1 MQQHSTNPNPYE
13 FAILH
18 DGGGWY
24 QYVISI
30 RRTRERIAGG
40 LCKTRKSA
48 EQEARQRI
56 ANLPRGA
63 VA

>member
-13 FAILH
+13 FAVIE
-18 DGGGWY
+18 DGGWY
-24 QYVISI
+24 QYVI
-30 RRTRERIAGG
+30 RLTKTRENIAGG
-40 LCKTRKSA
+40 LCKSRKRA

-56 ANLPRGA
+56 ENLNRGV

>member
-1 MQQHSTNPNPYE
+1 MKQHSTNPYE
-13 FAILH
+13 FAVIE

-24 QYVISI
+24 QYVI
-30 RRTRERIAGG
+30 RTTRTRENIAGG
-40 LCKTRKSA
+40 LCKSRKRA

-56 ANLPRGA
+56 ENLNRGV

>member
-1 MQQHSTNPNPYE
+1 MKNNTNPNPYE
-13 FAILH
+13 FAVSA

-24 QYVISI
+24 QYVIRKSG
-30 RRTRERIAGG
+30 TQENIAGG
-40 LCKTRKSA
+40 ISKTRKRA

-56 ANLPRGA
+56 ENLNRGV